1 MDNYTRHLKTMD
13 AYKKACDLYQE
24 FCDTFHDQILAMDNA
39 LKCEQLYNSLHERM
53 EKDQIEVLDT
63 MEIWAAAAYAKFERW
78 DEIKKGLWT
87 K

>member
-1 MDNYTRHLKTMD
+1 MDNYTRHLKTME
-13 AYKKACDLYQE
+13 ACKKACDLYQE
-24 FCDTFHDQILAMDNA
+24 FGDTFHDQILAMDNA

-53 EKDQIEVLDT
+53 KKDQLEVLDT

-78 DEIKKGLWT
+78 GEIKKGLWT